1 MKNKTLSV
9 SSGQE
14 NQNLLGISTG
24 IGSGERRQ
32 DLIQGIGYKCV
43 LEELEKQKEKSVLPK
58 IDHLGHQVGG
68 EVHQHVARGGLGE
81 AHVAEEA
88 HLWETRAEGER
99 GRRPAL
105 TRPASRCP
113 SSYGKT
119 KPPPGSSLLK
129 SPPS

>member
-58 IDHLGHQVGG
+58 ISNC
-68 EVHQHVARGGLGE
+68 R
-81 AHVAEEA
+81 
-88 HLWETRAEGER
+88 
-99 GRRPAL
+99 
-105 TRPASRCP
+105 
-113 SSYGKT
+113 K
-119 KPPPGSSLLK
+119 SLLMPK
-129 SPPS
+129 LLVDSDVTEC